1 MHRAAWIA
9 LFLGLAGVAQGASER
24 VSHIQ
29 FVTPR
34 AGQRG
39 STVEVTI
46 EGAYLNEARE
56 ALFFRPG
63 IRCVSIAPLPPPPAR
78 RAMGFGGFID
88 QKIVCRFEIAADAP
102 VGLHPFKLRT
112 ATELTSLSSFAVTP

>member
-1 MHRAAWIA
+1 MRVARGQIFAVCLAIAAT
-9 LFLGLAGVAQGASER
+9 AQAASER
-24 VSHIQ
+24 VHHIQ

-46 EGAYLNEARE
+46 EGAYIKEARE

-63 IRCVSIAPLPPPPAR
+63 IRCVAIEPLPSLATRRALGFLGYVEERVCCRFQIAP
-78 RAMGFGGFID
+78 
-88 QKIVCRFEIAADAP
+88 DAP
-102 VGLHPFKLRT
+102 VGLHPFKL
-112 ATELTSLSSFAVTP
+112 